1 VTTAAGPSVVIVGA
15 GPCGVILAN
24 LLGSFGVETM
34 IIDREIDVLDY
45 PRAVGIDDESLRTLG
60 SLGLADE
67 ATRDMIPNTPIRY
80 YSSDGHCF
88 AHVKPTERPFGW
100 PRRNNFLQPL
110 FERTLRDGLSRFS
123 TVEVRYGW
131 ELRGFSQNEEGVTAE
146 ILDRSG
152 TQHTIG
158 TRFLVG
164 ADGGRSRVRWLAGI
178 QLRGSTASSKWLVVD
193 VRNDTMVA
201 PYAAVHCHPESP
213 TMVIALPYRHR
224 RFEFKLRATDLEAD
238 VVKEDQIA
246 KRLAPF
252 YPKGPLPEIVRGRVY
267 MHHSRVAESFQSGR
281 VFLAGDAAHLQPP
294 FFGQGMNS
302 GIRDATNLAWKL
314 AAVLDGIVD
323 ESVLAS
329 YDFERRAHATAM
341 VSFATR
347 IGRLYSPRN
356 RFTEMTRDGLFQVI
370 NRLPGARDYILQMKY
385 KPMPNYIGGLVI
397 SPSLKGSIVGR
408 MAPQPSVE
416 TMDGVRQRLDV
427 ALGSWFCVVGIH
439 CDPLA
444 QLKDE
449 GRSIWERLNARMVT
463 IRIPRDGPVPGTEP
477 GATPEPKSF
486 AAGAATPLETVPVVD
501 VDGVFVEMAL
511 TRPSEQILVIRP
523 DRYVMAAC
531 RTEEFEQVTGQIG
544 RMLGGNSGVIRPRRA
559 IPGGQ

>member
-1 VTTAAGPSVVIVGA
+1 MTTPAAPSVVIVGA
-15 GPCGVILAN
+15 GPCGVTLAN
-24 LLGSFGVETM
+24 LLGNFGVPTM
-34 IIDREIDVLDY
+34 IIDREVDVLDY
-45 PRAVGIDDESLRTLG
+45 PRAVGIDDESLRTLA
-60 SLGLADE
+60 SVGLADE

-110 FERTLRDGLSRFS
+110 FERTLRDGLHRFPA
-123 TVEVRYGW
+123 VEARYGW

-146 ILDRSG
+146 ILDRLG
-152 TQHTIG
+152 APHTIG
-158 TRFLVG
+158 ARFLVG
-164 ADGGRSRVRWLAGI
+164 ADGGRSRVRLMAGI

-193 VRNDTMVA
+193 VRNDSMVA

-224 RFEFKLRATDLEAD
+224 RFEFKLKATDLEED

-246 KRLAPF
+246 ARLAAF
-252 YPKGPLPEIVRGRVY
+252 YPNGPLPEIVRGRVY
-267 MHHSRVAESFQSGR
+267 LHHSRVAESFQSGH

-314 AAVLDGIVD
+314 AAVLAGTID
-323 ESVLAS
+323 ESVLTS
-329 YDFERRAHATAM
+329 YDFERRTHATAM

-356 RFTEMTRDGLFQVI
+356 RLTEMARDRVFRVI
-370 NRLPGARDYILQMKY
+370 NRVPAARDYILQMKY

-397 SPSLKGSIVGR
+397 APSVKGSIVGR
-408 MAPQPSVE
+408 MVPQPMVE
-416 TMDGVRQRLDV
+416 NKDGARQRLDD
-427 ALGSWFCVVGIH
+427 ALGGWFCVAGIH

-444 QLKDE
+444 YLTHE
-449 GRSIWERLNARMVT
+449 GRTMWERINTRFVT
-463 IRIPRDGPVPGTEP
+463 IRIPRDGPLPGPEK
-477 GATPEPKSF
+477 AAIPEPKTLDEV
-486 AAGAATPLETVPVVD
+486 AATALAAVPVVD

-511 TRPSEQILVIRP
+511 TRPSEEILVIRP

-531 RTEEFEQVTGQIG
+531 RAEELERVTGRIG
-544 RMLGGNSGVIRPRRA
+544 RMLGCRSGHRGEAGAATAV
-559 IPGGQ
+559 